1 MVIKSHKH
9 GKVKNKYFLSI
20 SSTDL
25 ITSIDFRVI
34 TPTTTPAPI
43 EVPSW
48 QNQQADI
55 TETTTP
61 ITTTIPSWQQAR
73 PVNQWN
79 GYQVPSQSKR
89 SFRRSIEIIHMILF
103 L

>member
-1 MVIKSHKH
+1 MA
-9 GKVKNKYFLSI
+9 KYVHFLHSYCTCLVSFI
-20 SSTDL
+20 GY
-25 ITSIDFRVI
+25 RVVTI
-34 TPTTTPAPI
+34 TTTPASVD
-43 EVPSW
+43 VPSL
-48 QNQQADI
+48 QDQQADI
-55 TETTTP
+55 IETTTTTP

-73 PVNQWN
+73 PMNQWN